1 MLKAVNKQSLAEID
15 LPDIPLDPKL
25 AKLNNYLFDTFSLY
39 LSKLQF
45 VIDINVNALAN
56 APTLFKGLLD
66 AMQFNQLSKVDIDQ
80 VKFDELKMQVWQ
92 IILFLWLVQCRFV
105 A

>member
-1 MLKAVNKQSLAEID
+1 MD
-15 LPDIPLDPKL
+15 LPEIPLDPKL
-25 AKLNNYLFDTFSLY
+25 AKLNNYLFDTFALY

-56 APTLFKGLLD
+56 APTLLKGLLD
-66 AMQFNQLSKVDIDQ
+66 AIQFNQLSKVDVDQ
-80 VKFDELKMQVWQ
+80 AKLDELKMQVWQ
-92 IILFLWLVQCRFV
+92 IILFLWLVQCRFI